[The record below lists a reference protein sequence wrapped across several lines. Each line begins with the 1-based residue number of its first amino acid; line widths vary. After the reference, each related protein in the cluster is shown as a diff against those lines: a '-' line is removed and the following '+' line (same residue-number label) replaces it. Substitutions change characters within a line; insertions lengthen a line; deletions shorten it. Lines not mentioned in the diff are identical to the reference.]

1 MGILAFVILVGGI
14 ILLTKS
20 GYYKK
25 LDVFKE
31 NHPEVWIWINIVL
44 FILVFGWPFFF
55 FFFL

>member
-1 MGILAFVILVGGI
+1 MGILALVILVGGI

-31 NHPEVWIWINIVL
+31 NHPEAWIFINIIL
-44 FILVFGWPFFF
+44 FILVFGWPFF
-55 FFFL
+55 L

>member
-25 LDVFKE
+25 LDTFKE
-31 NHPEVWIWINIVL
+31 NYPEVWAWINIIL
-44 FILVFGWPFFF
+44 FILVFGWPFILFM
-55 FFFL
+55 